1 MKEIKIALVN
11 THKIEAVLREVN
23 QKSTAH
29 TYTSFDQIEALVED
43 AESRLTNLLK
53 AKKHFVGARFDA
65 ASGFAVGNS
74 YKYSR
79 IGTQVTLTRK
89 PTGWYLTAV
98 ASTIVYKEGGKK
110 CLRLT
115 EAQDAIVYKVVRTNY
130 QVQSNT
136 LEA

>member
-43 AESRLTNLLK
+43 AETRLVNLLV
-53 AKKHFVGARFDA
+53 AKKYFVGAIFYA
-65 ASGFAVGNS
+65 ASGFAVPNS

-89 PTGWYLTAV
+89 PTGWFLTDAVSTKIYKDGGKKTLRLTA
-98 ASTIVYKEGGKK
+98 AQDSIVYKK
-110 CLRLT
+110 
-115 EAQDAIVYKVVRTNY
+115 VRTNY
-130 QVQSNT
+130 SIQS
-136 LEA
+136 LSS